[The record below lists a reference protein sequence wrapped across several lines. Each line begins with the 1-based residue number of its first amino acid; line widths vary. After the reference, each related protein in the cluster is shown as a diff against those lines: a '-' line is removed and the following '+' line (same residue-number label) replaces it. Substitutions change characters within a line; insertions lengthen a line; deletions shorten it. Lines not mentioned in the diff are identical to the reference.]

1 MRTVI
6 TKTLGLVLMTAIL
19 TLSLTGCTDSDGVS
33 ETDAIETSSVGVIT
47 TPDEITSDIPKKQAS
62 KRYISIWGPFSIT
75 ITCCITATKEIY
87 ANWARARMS
96 QQMFWGNQYDASLH
110 FR

>member
-19 TLSLTGCTDSDGVS
+19 TLSLTGCTDRDGVS

-47 TPDEITSDIPKKQAS
+47 TPDEITSDIPKKQAF
-62 KRYISIWGPFSIT
+62 KTVYFDMGT
-75 ITCCITATKEIY
+75 VQYYNNVLYYCDE
-87 ANWARARMS
+87 
-96 QQMFWGNQYDASLH
+96 GNLCKVGKGENVTTDVLGKSV
-110 FR
+110 